1 MAGNHIMEFTE
12 QNFDEQVLKSAKPVL
27 VDFWAPWCAPCRM
40 MAPTVDAIAAEYADR
55 AVVGKLNV
63 DDHRSLA
70 TRYNIR
76 GIPALLLFKDGQ
88 VREQVV
94 GATSKDVITK
104 MIDRKSTRLNSSH
117 VAISYAV

>member
-63 DDHRSLA
+63 DDHQSLA

-104 MIDRKSTRLNSSH
+104 MIEKHL
-117 VAISYAV
+117 